1 MFITFSRLLYC
12 YEFKEVPEAPI
23 NDWEIEAMA
32 HERAPYKIQ
41 IIPRSKEHV
50 QLIEKE
56 CASFALESE
65 SA

>member
-12 YEFKEVPEAPI
+12 YEFKEVPGAPI